1 MNIVI
6 DIQGVR
12 DRCNAFIPKEIA
24 IVSVH
29 SDYSAHWIVSAPHSY
44 NSLPPSIKRQNTWL
58 IDSYHGIEWSD
69 GETTLRAIETA
80 LKKIAVQAD
89 RIFTRGAEKAAYL
102 AHLTDCFIINLE
114 EDIEDPSFRNLPE
127 CETLCI
133 YHSLLRRKKSTYKC
147 ALNHAV
153 KIKEWLR
160 HSSRIASL
168 WEYRT
173 TTTWSVGL
181 SELGGGNEKKYH
193 PEKKANTT
201 NSCYEQPA
209 NIAGPS
215 EHTESRRRRVP
226 CRSHPEGVDETD
238 SYRC

>member
-6 DIQGVR
+6 DIQGIK

-24 IVSVH
+24 VASVD
-29 SDYSAHWIVSAPHSY
+29 SDYSAHWLVSPPHSY
-44 NSLPPSIKRQNTWL
+44 KSLPPSVKRQNTWL
-58 IDSYHGIEWSD
+58 VDNYHGIEWSD
-69 GETTLRAIETA
+69 GETTLRAIETV

-89 RIFTRGAEKAAYL
+89 RILTRGAEKATYL

-114 EDIEDPSFRNLPE
+114 EDTEDPSFRHLPE

-133 YHSLLRRKKSTYKC
+133 HHSLLRKKKPTYRC
-147 ALNHAV
+147 ALNNAV

-160 HSSRIASL
+160 HSSRIDSL

-181 SELGGGNEKKYH
+181 SDLGGDEKYRGNKVI
-193 PEKKANTT
+193 AAVA
-201 NSCYEQPA
+201 CYEQSA
-209 NIAGPS
+209 NLTGSS
-215 EHTESRRRRVP
+215 EHTESRCRRVP
-226 CRSHPEGVDETD
+226 GRSHPKGVGETD
-238 SYRC
+238 SDCS